1 MSQPLTPAL
10 EAVVDIHANLSAED
24 LELFRLASDLIAKRY
39 RRGWHHIGCAMRTKS
54 GRVYTSIN
62 VDAYVSSLAVCAEA
76 IAIGMAAAE
85 GDADIDTIIA
95 VRQPSPLESSK
106 DIYVVSPC
114 GQCREMI
121 MDYGRDAHVIMM
133 RDGELQK
140 RSISELLPDKYVRQ
154 S

>member
-1 MSQPLTPAL
+1 MSQKPQNAL
-10 EAVVDIHANLSAED
+10 ETVVDIHGNLSAED
-24 LELFRLASDLIAKRY
+24 LDLFRRASDLIAKRY

-54 GRVYTSIN
+54 GRIYTSVN

-76 IAIGMAAAE
+76 IVIGMAAAE
-85 GDADIDTIIA
+85 GDADVDTIIA
-95 VRQPSPLESSK
+95 VRQPSPVEATK
-106 DIYVVSPC
+106 DVYVVSPC

-140 RSISELLPDKYVRQ
+140 RSISELLPDKYIRQ

>member
-1 MSQPLTPAL
+1 MIQQVSPAAD
-10 EAVVDIHANLSAED
+10 AVVDIRGNLSAED
-24 LELFRLASDLIAKRY
+24 LELFRAASALIAKRY
-39 RRGWHHIGCAMRTKS
+39 RKGWHHIGCAMRSKS
-54 GRVYTSIN
+54 GKIYTSVN

-95 VRQPSPLESSK
+95 VRQPSPLEATR

-121 MDYGRDAHVIMM
+121 MDYGREAHVIMM
-133 RDGELQK
+133 RDGVLQK
-140 RSISELLPDKYVRQ
+140 RSIAELLPDKYIRQ